1 MLWFISSKKKNKLM
15 HSINGNSTNHR
26 SYTDHFVRFDGT
38 NQQHK
43 KIGKSTAKFI
53 LCFYVEWY

>member
-1 MLWFISSKKKNKLM
+1 M